1 LIVLQFLVVL
11 LLTQVRIRIV
21 TQPLV
26 GQYFTF
32 LQIQYSQISGPLSNK
47 MLLLKEQF
55 IVKVAMQLSPAQ
67 FLGTTLHMMV
77 Q

>member
-21 TQPLV
+21 TQPSV
-26 GQYFTF
+26 EQFFTF
-32 LQIQYSQISGPLSNK
+32 LQIQYSLISGPPSNK

-55 IVKVAMQLSPAQ
+55 IVKVAMQLSLVQ
-67 FLGTTLHMMV
+67 FLETTLHMMAL
-77 Q
+77 